1 METKLRLNSALV
13 LGNISLEEIEKLLE
27 FFKQNFPDAKL
38 IYLKKS
44 PFKLRIVEE
53 AVSSEFREGA

>member
-13 LGNISLEEIEKLLE
+13 LGNISLEEIETLLD
-27 FFKQNFPDAKL
+27 FFKESCPDAKL

-44 PFKLRIVEE
+44 PYKLRIVEE
-53 AVSSEFREGA
+53 GV